1 MKQSLILALVS
12 VANAVDN
19 GTFKYM
25 QYISK
30 MNKSPATIE
39 DFNMRMGLFLTTD
52 AFIEEWNADLTN
64 THTVGHNLFSDW
76 TAEEKKVLTKLG
88 GTTREAPTN
97 VPRHFAEANT
107 IYPAYWNWTAN
118 GTVGAVQNQAQCGD
132 CYAFSAIG
140 AVQSSLALQ
149 HNYTGPGNETY
160 SGNYFS
166 VQQATSCS

>member
-39 DFNMRMGLFLTTD
+39 DFNMRMGLFLTAD

-64 THTVGHNLFSDW
+64 THTVGHNFLSDW

-88 GTTREAPTN
+88 GTFREAPTN
-97 VPRHFAEANT
+97 VPRHFAEANLVA
-107 IYPAYWNWTAN
+107 PAYWNWT
-118 GTVGAVQNQAQCGD
+118 
-132 CYAFSAIG
+132 
-140 AVQSSLALQ
+140 
-149 HNYTGPGNETY
+149 
-160 SGNYFS
+160 
-166 VQQATSCS
+166 